1 VVQTKKPACAGLGG
15 AVGDGLRFTLTML
28 VAPVV
33 AWALWSGARR
43 LGAWV
48 ADQLPDG
55 PMKDMLTKRHDYG
68 GY

>member
-1 VVQTKKPACAGLGG
+1 MNES
-15 AVGDGLRFTLTML
+15 LRFALTML

-33 AWALWSGARR
+33 AWALWSGAKH

-55 PMKDMLTKRHDYG
+55 PIKDMLTKRHDYG

>member
-1 VVQTKKPACAGLGG
+1 MNETV
-15 AVGDGLRFTLTML
+15 RFALTML

-33 AWALWSGARR
+33 AFVLWTAARR

-48 ADQLPDG
+48 ADQLPEG